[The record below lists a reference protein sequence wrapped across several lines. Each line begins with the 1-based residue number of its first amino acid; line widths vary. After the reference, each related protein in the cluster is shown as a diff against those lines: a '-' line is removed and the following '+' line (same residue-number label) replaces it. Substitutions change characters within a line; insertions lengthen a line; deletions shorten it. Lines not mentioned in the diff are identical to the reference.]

1 MGSVIPHE
9 TILVNL
15 TELPL
20 QFAVLAQSFTIRS
33 LNPGGK
39 QLVNSS
45 QILEISR
52 PLESASWP
60 IKVLKDEQFSALKS
74 EGRHFLD
81 YVVIAFEFRRIKY
94 DKYILVAEG
103 VKEKK
108 DVDMFLR
115 MGYVI
120 LDDITF
126 SFSTQPQ
133 SRPYNQFPTFIL

>member
-1 MGSVIPHE
+1 MDALIPHE
-9 TILVNL
+9 TILLNL

-20 QFAVLAQSFTIRS
+20 QFAVLAQIFTIRS

-52 PLESASWP
+52 RLESASWP
-60 IKVLKDEQFSALKS
+60 IKVLNDEKFSALKS

-81 YVVIAFEFRRIKY
+81 YVLIAFEFRRIEY
-94 DKYILVAEG
+94 EKYILVAEG

-115 MGYVI
+115 MGWG
-120 LDDITF
+120 LC
-126 SFSTQPQ
+126 
-133 SRPYNQFPTFIL
+133 